1 VRGLKNGLPVIL
13 LVLGFAMSGCKS
25 QAKLPEYY
33 APLKNADYVSKDAT
47 IAVRYGPNLSKDIL
61 SKLSYIVLGTE
72 SGLHSGTSILADDG
86 KTVIFKPDHP
96 FSPGEKVKVDVN
108 ALRLDSGEVYIGL
121 SYTFR
126 ISQHQESGT
135 VTSLTPDPAD
145 DKPRSA
151 FPGFLTVPQDIPH
164 FRVTTP
170 DADSSEG
177 DIFVS
182 PFYWTKNTTGS
193 YLLILDAQGRLVYY
207 KSMAEDLG
215 AFDFKLQPNGMLS
228 YYDQLTSNY
237 VLMNSSYQVVDTYQA
252 GNGYVA
258 DLHDFLL
265 LPDGNAL
272 LMAYDAQS
280 IDMSK
285 IVQGGK
291 PDALV
296 TGLIIQE
303 LDPSKN
309 VIFEWRSWDHFSM
322 FDSTSDLTADKVDL
336 VHGNALAVA
345 NDGNLL
351 LSSRN
356 QSEIT
361 KINLHTGEVMWRW
374 GGKAGMFQFVD
385 GAPFAFQH
393 DVRQLLNG
401 DITVFDN
408 QGSPDNPAPSHGLI
422 YRVDPVS
429 KTARQIWSYTHEP
442 EVFATFMG
450 NTQVLPDGNVFLSW
464 GSPSTKDPYAY
475 VSMTEVSPQGQTLFE
490 MSFDKP
496 YVSYRAFRFPWQAA
510 PATKPDLA
518 YMAHADQLTLGYSWN
533 GATDVAGYRVFGG
546 QAPDELNELQT
557 VDNSDFE
564 MQSKFSGL
572 PSGEC
577 YFQVAAL
584 DSNGAEKGRSKL
596 ISTDA
601 RLCPLGQ

>member
-1 VRGLKNGLPVIL
+1 MLALAL
-13 LVLGFAMSGCKS
+13 SGCGS
-25 QAKLPEYY
+25 QAQLPEYY
-33 APLKNADYVSKDAT
+33 APLKNAEYVSKDAT
-47 IAVRYGPNLSKDIL
+47 IAIRYGPQLNKQVL
-61 SKLSYIVLGTE
+61 SKLKFIVLGTQ
-72 SGLHSGTSILADDG
+72 SGLHSGSSLLADDQ
-86 KTVIFKPDHP
+86 KTVIFKPDRP
-96 FSPGEKVKVDVN
+96 FTPGEQVKADVN
-108 ALRLDSGEVYIGL
+108 GLRLDSGEVYVGL
-121 SYTFR
+121 SYTFK

-170 DADSSEG
+170 ATDMSEG
-177 DIFVS
+177 DVFVS

-193 YLLILDAQGRLVYY
+193 YLLILDGQGKLVYY
-207 KSMAEDLG
+207 KSMADELG

-228 YYDQLTSNY
+228 YYDQLTSRY
-237 VLMNSSYQVVDTYQA
+237 VLMNSKYQVADTYQA

-265 LPDGNAL
+265 LPNGNAL

-280 IDMSK
+280 IDMSQF
-285 IVQGGK
+285 VQGGN

-309 VIFEWRSWDHFSM
+309 VIFEWRSWDHFSI

-361 KINLHTGEVMWRW
+361 KIDLQTGDVIWRL

-385 GAPFAFQH
+385 GEPFAFQH
-393 DVRQLLNG
+393 DVRQLPNG
-401 DITVFDN
+401 EITVFDN
-408 QGSPDNPAPSHGLI
+408 QGSPANPAASHGLM
-422 YRVDPVS
+422 YRVDQVS
-429 KTARQIWSYTHEP
+429 KTARQIWSYTHDP
-442 EVFATFMG
+442 QVFATFMG

-475 VSMTEVSPQGQTLFE
+475 VSMTEVSPRGHTLFE
-490 MSFDKP
+490 LSFDEP
-496 YVSYRAFRFPWQAA
+496 YVSYRAFRFPWKASPVTQ
-510 PATKPDLA
+510 PDLA
-518 YMAHADQLTLGYSWN
+518 FKAHADQLTLGYSWN

-546 QAPDELNELQT
+546 SVPDRLKVLQT
-557 VDNSDFE
+557 VDKSDFE
-564 MQSKFSGL
+564 TQSELSAL

-584 DSNGAEKGRSKL
+584 DAQGAEMARSKL
-596 ISTDA
+596 VSTDT

>member
-1 VRGLKNGLPVIL
+1 
-13 LVLGFAMSGCKS
+13 
-25 QAKLPEYY
+25 
-33 APLKNADYVSKDAT
+33 
-47 IAVRYGPNLSKDIL
+47 
-61 SKLSYIVLGTE
+61 
-72 SGLHSGTSILADDG
+72 
-86 KTVIFKPDHP
+86 
-96 FSPGEKVKVDVN
+96 
-108 ALRLDSGEVYIGL
+108 
-121 SYTFR
+121 
-126 ISQHQESGT
+126 
-135 VTSLTPDPAD
+135 
-145 DKPRSA
+145 
-151 FPGFLTVPQDIPH
+151 
-164 FRVTTP
+164 
-170 DADSSEG
+170 
-177 DIFVS
+177 
-182 PFYWTKNTTGS
+182 
-193 YLLILDAQGRLVYY
+193 
-207 KSMAEDLG
+207 
-215 AFDFKLQPNGMLS
+215 
-228 YYDQLTSNY
+228 
-237 VLMNSSYQVVDTYQA
+237 
-252 GNGYVA
+252 VA

-265 LPDGNAL
+265 LPNGNAL

-291 PDALV
+291 PGALV

-303 LDPSKN
+303 LDASKN
-309 VIFEWRSWDHFSM
+309 VIFEWRSWDHFSI

-361 KINLHTGEVMWRW
+361 KINLHTGKVMWRL
-374 GGKAGMFQFVD
+374 GGKAGMFQLVD
-385 GAPFAFQH
+385 GEPFAFQH
-393 DVRQLLNG
+393 DVRQLPNG

-429 KTARQIWSYTHEP
+429 KTARKIWSYTHDP

-464 GSPSTKDPYAY
+464 GSPSTKGPYAY

-496 YVSYRAFRFPWQAA
+496 YVSYRAFRFPWQAV

-546 QAPDELNELQT
+546 QAPDVLNELQT

-564 MQSKFSGL
+564 MQSQFSGL
-572 PSGEC
+572 PSSEC

-584 DSNGAEKGRSKL
+584 DSNGAQIARSNV
-596 ISTDA
+596 ISTDP